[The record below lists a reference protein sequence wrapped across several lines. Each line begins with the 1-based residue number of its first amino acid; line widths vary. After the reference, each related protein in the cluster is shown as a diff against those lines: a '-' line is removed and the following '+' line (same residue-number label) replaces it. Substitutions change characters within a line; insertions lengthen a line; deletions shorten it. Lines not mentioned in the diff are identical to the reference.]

1 MGARYLLVDGHS
13 VIHSWDDLRVL
24 HRTRPTQARHALIA
38 QLRELHDAGPWAVT
52 LVFDGRQGTA
62 EPREPND
69 LVVHYSEAG
78 ETADSVIERLI
89 GQKKNL
95 APDILVIT
103 ADEAERRTVEALGA
117 FTASPE
123 WLREELRARKL
134 DVAQA
139 LNLLHRKNRW

>member
-13 VIHSWDDLRVL
+13 VIHSWNDLRLL
-24 HRTRPTQARHALIA
+24 HQTRPIQARHALIG
-38 QLRELHDAGPWAVT
+38 QLRELHDAGPWAIT

-62 EPREPND
+62 ERGEPHD
-69 LVVHYSEAG
+69 MIVHYSEAG

-95 APDILVIT
+95 APEILVVT

-123 WLREELRARKL
+123 WLREELGARKV
-134 DVAQA
+134 DVARA
-139 LNLLHRKNRW
+139 LDRLHRKNRW